1 MFLKTNIAYLLIRTH
16 TCAYQG
22 VKNVSFLGN
31 VVYVLSEWL
40 LALQKNII
48 FAHFKQKMIFFQKET
63 YFAVT
68 LR

>member
-31 VVYVLSEWL
+31 VVYVLYEWL
-40 LALQKNII
+40 LALQNTSFSLILSK
-48 FAHFKQKMIFFQKET
+48 
-63 YFAVT
+63 
-68 LR
+68 R